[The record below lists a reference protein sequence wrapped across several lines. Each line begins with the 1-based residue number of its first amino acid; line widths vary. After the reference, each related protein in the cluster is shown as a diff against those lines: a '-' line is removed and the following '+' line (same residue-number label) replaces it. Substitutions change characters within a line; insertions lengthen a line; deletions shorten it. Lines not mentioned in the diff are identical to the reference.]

1 MAKRSVSI
9 ANINNS
15 TRTYFTQANDSI
27 GLPNL
32 VDHQNKSFQWFVDEG
47 LGELLAE
54 ISPIDDYTGTK
65 LSLSFKD
72 YHFDDPKMS
81 EAAARENN
89 VSYEAPLKATVELT
103 NKVTGEVKEQEI
115 YLGDYPWMTS
125 RGTFVINGAE
135 RVVVSQLIR
144 SSGVFFT
151 SDQHGATKLYGAKVI
166 PGRGA
171 WLEFE
176 TAANGTLYVKI
187 DRKRKM
193 PITTLLRALGMPEAQ
208 IRESFKHV
216 DQGKISHIDITLEKD
231 PARGQND
238 ALIEV
243 YRRLRPGDLATVD
256 NARSLLENMFYNFKR
271 FDFSRVG
278 RYKINKR
285 LDLDV
290 PNTIEN
296 RVMRLEDLKAI
307 VAEIIRL
314 NNTQEQADDIDSLAN
329 RRVKLVGELVQRQFR
344 IGLLRMERNTKD
356 RMSMSEIETV
366 SPGQLINARPIV
378 AAVREFFAS
387 SQLSQ
392 FMDQINP
399 LSELAHKRRL
409 SSMGPGGLS
418 RERAG
423 FEVRDAHATHYGRIC
438 AVETP
443 EGANVGLVLNLANY
457 ARINDYGFI
466 ETPYRKV
473 VNAATAADA
482 AGHIAAVDLEN
493 EKGVVIVKVG
503 KKITEAEAKKLA
515 AVKNQ
520 VTWPVKARVTN
531 DIVYLDASVEGTSI
545 IASAAEEVDD
555 NGYFLSDRVS
565 ARKYLES
572 GQVDA
577 NEVTH
582 IDAARNQIIGSSA
595 GLIPFIEKDYVY
607 RSLMGS
613 NQQRQAVPLIQPQ
626 SPVVGT
632 GVEVAAAANT
642 GQLVVAEGTGE
653 VVKATADEVLVKY
666 KEGVKSYEPQH
677 FVRSNEGTSI
687 NQKVVVSSGDK
698 VKAGDVLIEGM
709 SIANGELALGKDLL
723 VAFMP
728 WAGYNFED
736 AIIISRKLVE
746 DDTLTSINIVDF
758 MIEVRETKLG
768 PEIITR
774 DIPNVSEEALR
785 HLDDDG
791 IVRIGAEVHP
801 GDILVGKITP
811 KGEQELSS
819 EERLLRAIFGE
830 KAKEVRD
837 TSQRMSNGKHGK
849 VVGVKIFSK
858 ANGHE
863 LKAGVLMQIQV
874 FVAQMRKIAVGDKLG
889 GRHGNK
895 GVIAR
900 ILPIEDM
907 PFMEDGTPLDIVLN
921 PLGVP
926 SRMNVG
932 QLFETHLGMAARAL
946 GLQVASPAFS
956 GVPIE
961 KIQELLKEAGLPED
975 GKQQLYD
982 GRNGD
987 AFIERTTVGS
997 MYMIKLNHMIADK
1010 IHARSTGPYTM
1021 VTQQPLGGKA
1031 QNGGQRFGEMEVW
1044 ALEAYGAATTLQEM
1058 LTIKSDDVYGRSK
1071 AYESIIKKT
1080 EIVGPKVPESFN
1092 VLVKEL
1098 QGLSLKV
1105 DLVTSNKVVDAEA
1118 ILAENIKDEASNT
1131 AEVDVP
1137 MPIASDIDMTE
1148 EASVDEFVAMNIADD
1163 LASAAGVTITDDDV
1177 SDDATDEDNDN
1188 AAVLVDD
1195 NKEEAA

>member
-1 MAKRSVSI
+1 MAK
-9 ANINNS
+9 S
-15 TRTYFTQANDSI
+15 TKNVTSAVQRVFYTAQDDAIELAD
-27 GLPNL
+27 L
-32 VDHQNKSFQWFVDEG
+32 VNHQNKSFQWFIDEG
-47 LGELLAE
+47 LAELLAE
-54 ISPIDDYTGTK
+54 ISPIDDYTGAK
-65 LSLSFKD
+65 LSLVFKE
-72 YHFDDPKMS
+72 YHFDEPKMT
-81 EAAARENN
+81 EAEARENN
-89 VSYEAPLKATVELT
+89 VSYEAPLKAKVELT

-115 YLGDYPWMTS
+115 YLGDYPWMTD

-144 SSGVFFT
+144 SAGVFFT
-151 SDQHGATKLYGAKVI
+151 ADQHGATSLYGAKVI

-171 WLEFE
+171 WIEFE
-176 TAANGTLYVKI
+176 TAAAGGLFVKI
-187 DRKRKM
+187 DRKRK
-193 PITTLLRALGMPEAQ
+193 IAVTTLLRALGMSESAMKEA
-208 IRESFKHV
+208 FKHV
-216 DQGKISHIDITLEKD
+216 ETGKINHLQATLDKD
-231 PARGQND
+231 PTRGQSD

-256 NARSLLENMFYNFKR
+256 NAKALIENMFYNFKR

-285 LDLDV
+285 LNLDV
-290 PNTIEN
+290 PNTAEN
-296 RVMRLEDLKAI
+296 RVMRLEDLVAI
-307 VAEIIRL
+307 VSELIRL
-314 NNTQEQADDIDSLAN
+314 NNTQEPADDIDSLAN

-366 SPGQLINARPIV
+366 TPGQLINARPVV

-443 EGANVGLVLNLANY
+443 EGANIGLVSNLASY
-457 ARINDYGFI
+457 ARINEYGFI

-473 VNAATAADA
+473 V
-482 AGHIAAVDLEN
+482 
-493 EKGVVIVKVG
+493 KGKVTG
-503 KKITEAEAKKLA
+503 E
-515 AVKNQ
+515 V
-520 VTWPVKARVTN
+520 
-531 DIVYLDASVEGTSI
+531 VYLDA
-545 IASAAEEVDD
+545 AAEEQSVIAGIGNELDK
-555 NGYFLSDRVS
+555 NGKFVAERVS
-565 ARKYLES
+565 ARTNLKPGEA
-572 GQVDA
+572 DA
-577 NEVTH
+577 KDVTH
-582 IDAARNQIIGSSA
+582 MDAARNQIIGSSA
-595 GLIPFIEKDYVY
+595 GLIPFIEKNYVY

-626 SPVVGT
+626 SPIVGT
-632 GVEVAAAANT
+632 GLEIAAARNT
-642 GQLVVAEGTGE
+642 GQMLLAEADGVVA
-653 VVKATADEVLVKY
+653 KATAQEVVVNYKDGNVK
-666 KEGVKSYEPQH
+666 YEPQH
-677 FVRSNEGTSI
+677 FIRSNEGTSI
-687 NQKVVVSSGDK
+687 NQKVVVNTGDK
-698 VKAGDVLIEGM
+698 VKKDDVLIEGM
-709 SIANGELALGKDLL
+709 SIQNGELALGKDLIA
-723 VAFMP
+723 AFMP
-728 WAGYNFED
+728 WSGYNFED

-746 DDTLTSINIVDF
+746 DDTLTSIHIVDF

-768 PEIITR
+768 PEIVTR

-849 VVGVKIFSK
+849 VVGVKVFSRE
-858 ANGHE
+858 NGHE

-874 FVAQMRKIAVGDKLG
+874 FVAQMRKISVGDKLG

-900 ILPIEDM
+900 ILPVEDM
-907 PFMEDGTPLDIVLN
+907 PFMEDGTPVDIILN

-926 SRMNVG
+926 SRMNLG

-946 GLQVASPAFS
+946 GLKVASPSFN
-956 GVPIE
+956 GVPVE
-961 KIQELLKEAGLPED
+961 KIQSLLKEAGLPED

-982 GRNGD
+982 GRTGEPF
-987 AFIERTTVGS
+987 AERTTVGS
-997 MYMIKLNHMIADK
+997 MYMIKLNHMVADK

-1044 ALEAYGAATTLQEM
+1044 ALEAYGAAATLQEM

-1080 EIVGPKVPESFN
+1080 AIVGPKVPESFN

-1098 QGLSLKV
+1098 QGLGLKV
-1105 DLVTSNKVVDAEA
+1105 DLMASDAVVDAEHV
-1118 ILAENIKDEASNT
+1118 LATNVRDEAAHQ
-1131 AEVDVP
+1131 AEVEVP
-1137 MPIASDIDMTE
+1137 AAAISDIDVSEETTVEVEEFMVLEDELGERDNTLATEVDMPDDQLGDDTNIDTE
-1148 EASVDEFVAMNIADD
+1148 EEKEVA
-1163 LASAAGVTITDDDV
+1163 
-1177 SDDATDEDNDN
+1177 
-1188 AAVLVDD
+1188 
-1195 NKEEAA
+1195 

>member
-1 MAKRSVSI
+1 MPKNTATIAK
-9 ANINNS
+9 
-15 TRTYFTQANDSI
+15 RTYFTNQDDIINP
-27 GLPNL
+27 PNL
-32 VDHQNKSFQWFVDEG
+32 VSHQNTSFQWFVDEG

-65 LSLSFKD
+65 LSITFKD
-72 YHFDDPKMS
+72 YHFEDPKMS
-81 EAAARENN
+81 ETEARENN

-151 SDQHGATKLYGAKVI
+151 ADPYGANRLYGAKII
-166 PGRGA
+166 PVRGA

-176 TAANGTLYVKI
+176 TAANGAMYVKI
-187 DRKRKM
+187 DRKRKIA
-193 PITTLLRALGMPEAQ
+193 ITTLLKALSMSTEQIKEA
-208 IRESFKHV
+208 FKHV
-216 DQGKISHIDITLEKD
+216 DQGQVNHIDATLEKD
-231 PARGQND
+231 PTTSANE

-271 FDFSRVG
+271 FDFGRVG

-285 LDLDV
+285 LNLDV

-296 RVMRLEDLKAI
+296 RVMRIEDLLAVI
-307 VAEIIRL
+307 SEIIRL
-314 NNTQEQADDIDSLAN
+314 NVTQDPADEIDSLAN

-344 IGLLRMERNTKD
+344 IGLLRMERNAKD

-366 SPGQLINARPIV
+366 TPAQLINARPVV

-438 AVETP
+438 PVETP
-443 EGANVGLVLNLANY
+443 EGANIGLVLNLASF
-457 ARINDYGFI
+457 ARINEYGFI

-473 VNAATAADA
+473 INAVPAKQA
-482 AGHIAAVDLEN
+482 AGHIARVDLEDD
-493 EKGVVIVKVG
+493 KGKVIVKAG
-503 KKITEAEAKKLA
+503 ATITGAQAQKLA
-515 AVKNQ
+515 AVKNRA
-520 VTWPVKARVTN
+520 TWPVKAKVTTE
-531 DIVYLDASVEGTSI
+531 IVYLDA
-545 IASAAEEVDD
+545 AEEESSTIAGAGNEIDEH
-555 NGYFLSDRVS
+555 GYFKEPRVS
-565 ARKYLES
+565 ARINL
-572 GQVDA
+572 DA
-577 NEVTH
+577 GEIDADEVTYM
-582 IDAARNQIIGSSA
+582 DSAQSQTIGSSA
-595 GLIPFIEKDYVY
+595 GLIPFVEKNYVL

-613 NQQRQAVPLIQPQ
+613 NQQRQAVPLIKPQ
-626 SPVVGT
+626 APIVGT
-632 GVEVAAAANT
+632 GLESTVAHNT
-642 GQLVVAEGTGE
+642 GQLTVAEEDG
-653 VVKATADEVLVKY
+653 VVEKATADEVVVSY
-666 KEGVKSYEPQH
+666 KKAGKVTYHPIH
-677 FVRSNEGTSI
+677 YMRSNEGSSI
-687 NQKVVVSSGDK
+687 NQIVVVDSGDK
-698 VKAGDVLIEGM
+698 VKAGDPLIEGM
-709 SIANGELALGKDLL
+709 SIADGELALGKDLL
-723 VAFMP
+723 TAFMP
-728 WAGYNFED
+728 WGGYNFED
-736 AIIISRKLVE
+736 AIILSRKLVE
-746 DDTLTSINIVDF
+746 DDTLTSIHIVDY
-758 MIEVRETKLG
+758 MTEVRETKLG
-768 PEIITR
+768 PEIVTR

-785 HLDDDG
+785 HLDEDG

-837 TSQRMSNGKHGK
+837 TSQRMSTGRHGK
-849 VVGVKIFSK
+849 VVGVKVFSR

-863 LKAGVLMQIQV
+863 LKAGVIMQIQV
-874 FVAQMRKIAVGDKLG
+874 FVAQMRKISVGDKLG

-900 ILPIEDM
+900 ILPVEDM
-907 PFMEDGTPLDIVLN
+907 PFTEDGTPIDIVLN

-926 SRMNVG
+926 SRMNIG

-946 GLQVASPAFS
+946 GLKVATPAFN
-956 GVPIE
+956 GVPIG
-961 KIQELLKEAGLPED
+961 KIQQLLKEAGLPED

-982 GRNGD
+982 GRTGE
-987 AFIERTTVGS
+987 AFAERTTVGS
-997 MYMIKLNHMIADK
+997 MYIIKLNHMVSDK

-1044 ALEAYGAATTLQEM
+1044 ALEAYGAASTLQEM
-1058 LTIKSDDVYGRSK
+1058 LTIKSDDVYGRAK
-1071 AYESIIKKT
+1071 AYESIIKGT
-1080 EIVGPKVPESFN
+1080 PIQGPKVPESFN

-1098 QGLSLKV
+1098 QGLGLKV
-1105 DLVTSNKVVDAEA
+1105 DLLADNEIVDAEEV
-1118 ILAENIKDEASNT
+1118 LAQNIK
-1131 AEVDVP
+1131 
-1137 MPIASDIDMTE
+1137 E
-1148 EASVDEFVAMNIADD
+1148 EAKTATPAAEGPSVLDQAIITDEVVANDLAIADD
-1163 LASAAGVTITDDDV
+1163 AGMSLMDTENEIEDLENRTI
-1177 SDDATDEDNDN
+1177 E
-1188 AAVLVDD
+1188 
-1195 NKEEAA
+1195 EEA

>member
-1 MAKRSVSI
+1 MAKAVTASKSI
-9 ANINNS
+9 TNS
-15 TRTYFTQANDSI
+15 NGRVYFTKQDDVI
-27 GLPNL
+27 DLPSL
-32 VDHQNKSFQWFVDEG
+32 VDHQNRSFQWFVEEG

-65 LSLSFKD
+65 LSLTFKG
-72 YHFDDPKMS
+72 YRFDAPKIT
-81 EAAARENN
+81 EAEARENN
-89 VSYEAPLKATVELT
+89 VSFDAPLKATVELT
-103 NKVTGEVKEQEI
+103 NKITGEVKEQEI

-144 SSGVFFT
+144 SAGVFFT
-151 SDQHGATKLYGAKVI
+151 GDQHGTHNIYGAKVI

-176 TAANGTLYVKI
+176 TAANGALYVKI
-187 DRKRKM
+187 DRKRKLAV
-193 PITTLLRALGMPEAQ
+193 TTLLRALGVNETRMKET
-208 IRESFKHV
+208 FKHV
-216 DQGKISHIDITLEKD
+216 DTGKTSYIDATLEKD
-231 PARGQND
+231 PTKGQND

-256 NARSLLENMFYNFKR
+256 NARSLIENMFYNYKR

-285 LDLDV
+285 LNLDV
-290 PNTIEN
+290 PNTAEN
-296 RVMRLEDLKAI
+296 RILRLEDLEAI
-307 VAEIIRL
+307 IAEIIRL
-314 NNTQEQADDIDSLAN
+314 NNTQEPADDIDSLAN

-366 SPGQLINARPIV
+366 QPGQLINARPVV

-443 EGANVGLVLNLANY
+443 EGANIGLVLNLANY
-457 ARINDYGFI
+457 ARVNEYGFV

-473 VNAATAADA
+473 INAATPKDII
-482 AGHIAAVDLEN
+482 GHIAAEDYLD
-493 EKGVVIVKVG
+493 EKGKVVVKAGAVVSA
-503 KKITEAEAKKLA
+503 AEATKLA
-515 AVKNQ
+515 ALKTRA
-520 VTWPVKARVTN
+520 TWPVRAKVSREVE
-531 DIVYLDASVEGTSI
+531 YLDAFEEEHAVVAGGGN
-545 IASAAEEVDD
+545 EVDD
-555 NGYFLSDRVS
+555 NGYFVHNRVS
-565 ARKYLES
+565 ARTRLSS
-572 GQVDA
+572 GEVDS
-577 NEVTH
+577 NDVNYM
-582 IDAARNQIIGSSA
+582 DAARNQIIGSSA
-595 GLIPFIEKDYVY
+595 GLIPFIEKNYVY

-626 SPVVGT
+626 SPIVGT
-632 GVEVAAAANT
+632 GLETVAARNT
-642 GQLVVAEGTGE
+642 GQVTLAEGTGE
-653 VVKATADEVLVKY
+653 VTRATAAEVVVKY
-666 KEGVKSYEPQH
+666 KEGSKTYEPLH

-687 NQKVVVSSGDK
+687 NQRVTVNTGDK
-698 VKAGDVLIEGM
+698 VNEGDVLIEGM
-709 SIANGELALGKDLL
+709 SIDGGELALGKDLR

-746 DDTLTSINIVDF
+746 DDTLTSVHIVDF

-768 PEIITR
+768 PEVITR
-774 DIPNVSEEALR
+774 DIPNVSEETLR
-785 HLDDDG
+785 HLDEDG

-849 VVGVKIFSK
+849 VVGVKVFSRE
-858 ANGHE
+858 NGHE
-863 LKAGVLMQIQV
+863 LKAGVIMQIQV

-907 PFMEDGTPLDIVLN
+907 PFMEDGTPVDIVLN

-932 QLFETHLGMAARAL
+932 QLFETHLGMAARML
-946 GLQVASPAFS
+946 GMKVASPSFN
-956 GVPIE
+956 GVPVA
-961 KIQELLKEAGLPED
+961 KIHELLKEAGVPED

-987 AFIERTTVGS
+987 AFRERTTVGS
-997 MYMIKLNHMIADK
+997 MYMIKLNHMVADK

-1071 AYESIIKKT
+1071 AYESIIKRT
-1080 EIVGPKVPESFN
+1080 AIVGPKVPESFN

-1098 QGLSLKV
+1098 QGLGLKV
-1105 DLVTSNKVVDAEA
+1105 DLVTENVVIDAEA
-1118 ILAENIKDEASNT
+1118 VLATNVHEEATHPAVIEVPESSIS
-1131 AEVDVP
+1131 EVDVTAET
-1137 MPIASDIDMTE
+1137 IG
-1148 EASVDEFVAMNIADD
+1148 DD
-1163 LASAAGVTITDDDV
+1163 FSIVETDDDGTV
-1177 SDDATDEDNDN
+1177 LVAADDATTDN
-1188 AAVLVDD
+1188 AATDD
-1195 NKEEAA
+1195 NEEEA